1 MRRYFSSQPVYNAPV
16 AAIDRESGVIRGV
29 TVAKV
34 GLAKG
39 HDGWLDRTFLLQI
52 VDQAGTRPQGIKAR
66 FGHPN
71 MCSTALGTYLGR
83 FHNYSYAGDKVMA
96 DLHLDETAKNTPNG
110 NLFEYI
116 LDMAQNNPDMFGA
129 SIAFES
135 NEPEVGEEEVDGKKE
150 KRSYFRLKDL
160 RATDIVDEPAA
171 TDGLFSEN
179 RSLSIVE
186 APAIATRFLDQNPE
200 ITELIFSKPESLIEF
215 LSNYI
220 NNSTMSLAEKLKANF
235 AAFVNSFTSA
245 EASPPLE
252 PVPVHREGD
261 TEGASAPT
269 ENPGGVDPEPPAPEP
284 STPEPGTRHSELET
298 PAPELE
304 TLNLKLQTQSQELET
319 LKADLSAAR
328 DTIQDLTDR
337 LSARPSIPL
346 NVTDPQV
353 SANLHT
359 EETDDTG
366 KQILAN
372 LPRDLKHKLK
382 SK

>member
-16 AAIDRESGVIRGV
+16 AAIDRECGVIRGV
-29 TVAKV
+29 TVAKA

-39 HDGWLDRTFLLQI
+39 HEAWLDRTFLLQI
-52 VDQAGTRPQGIKAR
+52 VDQANTRPQGIKAR

-110 NLFEYI
+110 NLHEYI
-116 LDMAQNNPDMFGA
+116 LDMAEKNPDMFGA

-135 NEPEVGEEEVDGKKE
+135 SDFEAGEEEVDGKKE
-150 KRSYFRLKDL
+150 KRNYFRLKDL

-171 TDGLFSEN
+171 TDGLFSAETMPGMLSRFLDEN
-179 RSLSIVE
+179 PDLAEFIYTKPENVIEFLTNYLNNNAMNFSDTIRDKFLALFSGKPTPPV
-186 APAIATRFLDQNPE
+186 PAIADGSQPAQ
-200 ITELIFSKPESLIEF
+200 P
-215 LSNYI
+215 
-220 NNSTMSLAEKLKANF
+220 LA
-235 AAFVNSFTSA
+235 TA
-245 EASPPLE
+245 EAEPPVEPDKATSPAEVVPPPLGGGQE
-252 PVPVHREGD
+252 EVLATRDAELQTLRRTLSEVEGQL
-261 TEGASAPT
+261 ASA
-269 ENPGGVDPEPPAPEP
+269 
-284 STPEPGTRHSELET
+284 
-298 PAPELE
+298 
-304 TLNLKLQTQSQELET
+304 
-319 LKADLSAAR
+319 R
-328 DTIQDLTDR
+328 DQIADLTDR
-337 LSARPSIPL
+337 LAARPSIPL

-359 EETDDTG
+359 ADPDDTG
-366 KQILAN
+366 KQILAS